1 MRSLYQ
7 KQDSGIKVACAPQIL
22 GCSTTEFWNRS
33 MRPNWLAI
41 LQKWSRFYNNI
52 IGCFNCLVLPAF
64 PPAKCFLR
72 LYIAPWFPSYLWFST
87 LVLATTCCDDS
98 TPTGR
103 LVLPPIDVPHLPA
116 VPSACFFHAC
126 LVFSLLSVF
135 ILACCLMF
143 PPAFQWLGDSMPR
156 LAFPYLP
163 VIPSALVFLH
173 LPGIC
178 STWCF
183 HYLAFSLL
191 VFPGDSLIPSPS
203 CSSMLLFNLLHGFLN

>member
-1 MRSLYQ
+1 
-7 KQDSGIKVACAPQIL
+7 
-22 GCSTTEFWNRS
+22 

-41 LQKWSRFYNNI
+41 LPKWSRFYNNI

-64 PPAKCFLR
+64 HPAKCFLR

-135 ILACCLMF
+135 ILACCFMF
-143 PPAFQWLGDSMPR
+143 PPTCVPMTWRFHASFGFSIPACYSQCPGVLT
-156 LAFPYLP
+156 LAGYL
-163 VIPSALVFLH
+163 L
-173 LPGIC
+173 
-178 STWCF
+178 
-183 HYLAFSLL
+183 YL
-191 VFPGDSLIPSPS
+191 VFPLPSVFIAGIS
-203 CSSMLLFNLLHGFLN
+203 G